1 MKGTIALLGT
11 ILVLALAG
19 TAGAALV
26 PGVFDPGNTGCPV
39 ATFSAGVLHLEK
51 NCPTP
56 TNAAA
61 QAEITGLSGQTF
73 TSAAF
78 TLKSA
83 AQCLGGSPRFNIF
96 TSDGTFFLGCNN
108 VIPVVNGDGTATY
121 TFTAATLLASGQQ
134 VPTPTG
140 TITSAEVLIDVEGA
154 ADLTNISVN
163 GTAEVP
169 ARSCP
174 HHEGRLQE
182 GRLEDVQRPEV
193 QEPGPV
199 RCLREPSQRARQGA
213 CEAREAGDAARPQ
226 EVSRACRGPGRTCAG
241 PRQLAASLER
251 LLGLRQFLCGAFRCD
266 AVQGGLLLQDLR
278 GFRCFAC
285 GILGRARLSCQR
297 SCCGA

>member
-1 MKGTIALLGT
+1 MKRTIALFGT

-39 ATFSAGVLHLEK
+39 STFSAGVLHLEK

-61 QAEITGLSGQTF
+61 QAEITGLSAQTF

-83 AQCLGGSPRFNIF
+83 VQCLGGSPRFNIF
-96 TSDGTFFLGCNN
+96 TSDGTFFLGCYN
-108 VIPVVNGDGTATY
+108 VLPVVNGDGTATY
-121 TFTAATLLASGQQ
+121 TFTAATLLANGQQ

-140 TITSAEVLIDVEGA
+140 TITSAEVLIDVEGT

-169 ARSCP
+169 VVPITKADCKKGGWKTFSSPKFKNQGQCVAYVN
-174 HHEGRLQE
+174 HHSTHGKAPAKPAKPATQ
-182 GRLEDVQRPEV
+182 
-193 QEPGPV
+193 PGHKK
-199 RCLREPSQRARQGA
+199 
-213 CEAREAGDAARPQ
+213 
-226 EVSRACRGPGRTCAG
+226 
-241 PRQLAASLER
+241 
-251 LLGLRQFLCGAFRCD
+251 
-266 AVQGGLLLQDLR
+266 
-278 GFRCFAC
+278 
-285 GILGRARLSCQR
+285 
-297 SCCGA
+297 